1 MEIGMN
7 EVNTIGVLGLGI
19 MGSGIAQVA
28 ASRGFQVVAIDS
40 YGEALEKARKVM
52 AGSLKKFE
60 EKGKL
65 KEAPQVVLDRITWCS
80 DMEGLAG
87 ADFVIETVSEI
98 LELKKTV
105 IAKANA
111 VCRPEVI
118 FASNT
123 SQFSISA
130 LSVATKRPE
139 RFIGM
144 HWFNPAVIMPLIE
157 VVCGLE
163 TNPETVETTL
173 DLCESLGKESVV
185 CKKDTAGFITTRML
199 SLWGAEAARILEE
212 GIATI
217 EDIDKACRLG
227 FGHPMGPFELSDF
240 SGLDTGLLVRQNL
253 FEAYGERYRPTAT
266 QLNMVRAGRL
276 GRKSGRGYYDYRKDG
291 R

>member
-1 MEIGMN
+1 MKEIH
-7 EVNTIGVLGLGI
+7 TIGVLGLGI

-28 ASRGFQVVAIDS
+28 ASQGYRVVAIDAF
-40 YGEALEKARKVM
+40 EQALEKARKVM
-52 AGSLKKFE
+52 TASLAKFE

-65 KEAPQVVLDRITWCS
+65 KEPPQAILERITWCTN
-80 DMEGLAG
+80 MEDLAG

-98 LELKKTV
+98 LELKKDVLT
-105 IAKANA
+105 KADA
-111 VCRPEVI
+111 VCRPETI

-123 SQFSISA
+123 SQFSITALASA
-130 LSVATKRPE
+130 THRGE

-144 HWFNPAVIMPLIE
+144 HWFNPAVIMRLIE

-163 TNPETVETTL
+163 TGPETLETTL
-173 DLCESLGKESVV
+173 ALCERLGKEAVV

-199 SLWGAEAARILEE
+199 SLWGAEAARILED

-240 SGLDTGLLVRQNL
+240 SGLDTGLQVRQNL

-266 QLNMVRAGRL
+266 QLNMVHAGRL
-276 GRKSGRGYYDYRKDG
+276 GRKSGRGYYDYRRDDK
-291 R
+291 